1 MYRLEPGMFLHLER
15 AAGTQLRVLS
25 GQVWIT
31 ESGQP
36 DDVFWFA
43 GQAYDVIGAGRV
55 LVESLVAL
63 GSVTLID
70 SHGPAFVKTR
80 HPSKNTAL
88 ALR

>member
-1 MYRLEPGMFLHLER
+1 MHRLEPGVFLRLER

-36 DDVFWFA
+36 DDVFLSV

-55 LVESLVAL
+55 LVESVAAFGSATLV
-63 GSVTLID
+63 D
-70 SHGPAFVKTR
+70 PPGPAFVKTR
-80 HPSKNTAL
+80 HLSKRAAP